1 MLPISVAR
9 LRMPICVPEVADE
22 QVSSLVDAMNT
33 DGYGLIPNYVRVTD
47 LDRMRSF
54 VRSAIQASNG
64 ESVHFIG
71 PNAVP
76 NTGLDD
82 LSVSLPFQSIMK
94 RIYERGAG
102 LPPPTQGLYQVLR
115 CLSGAS
121 RLRHSRLFHYDSYI
135 VTALIP
141 IEIPIEGAA
150 GDLLMFANAR
160 KVRSSYFWNVA
171 DKIVLLNP
179 VAQWVLHKAA
189 KSRLLKPTRIPMVPG
204 NAYFFW
210 GYRSIHTNEPTD
222 ADKVRATALFHYG
235 NPHI

>member
-1 MLPISVAR
+1 
-9 LRMPICVPEVADE
+9 
-22 QVSSLVDAMNT
+22 
-33 DGYGLIPNYVRVTD
+33 
-47 LDRMRSF
+47 
-54 VRSAIQASNG
+54 
-64 ESVHFIG
+64 
-71 PNAVP
+71 
-76 NTGLDD
+76 
-82 LSVSLPFQSIMK
+82 
-94 RIYERGAG
+94 
-102 LPPPTQGLYQVLR
+102 
-115 CLSGAS
+115 
-121 RLRHSRLFHYDSYI
+121 
-135 VTALIP
+135 
-141 IEIPIEGAA
+141 
-150 GDLLMFANAR
+150 MFANAR